1 MKLRLL
7 DERLGVCR
15 LTPESALPSW
25 ACSAKFYSLTRTADE
40 LSIVCPESIIPDG
53 IHCEKSWRCIQVV
66 GPLDFSLIGIL
77 SKLSGILAQAKV
89 SIFAISTFDTD
100 YVLVKE
106 KDLDGALQALREAG
120 YEI

>member
-1 MKLRLL
+1 MNLRLL

-15 LTPESALPSW
+15 LAPEHPLPSW
-25 ACSAKFYSLTRTADE
+25 AVGVEFYSLTRTQDE
-40 LSIVCPESIIPDG
+40 LSIVCPETFVPDG
-53 IHCEKSWRCIQVV
+53 VRCEKGWRCLQVV

-77 SKLSGILAQAKV
+77 SELSGILAQVKV

-100 YVLVKE
+100 YILLKE
-106 KDLDGALQALREAG
+106 KDLGCALQALREAG